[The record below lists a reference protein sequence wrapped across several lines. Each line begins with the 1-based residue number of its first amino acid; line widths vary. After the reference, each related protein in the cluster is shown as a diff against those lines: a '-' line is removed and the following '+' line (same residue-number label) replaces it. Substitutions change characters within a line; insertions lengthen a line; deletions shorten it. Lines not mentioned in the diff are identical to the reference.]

1 MGTKTNFLSKL
12 IGDKA
17 FYRMVFAVAVPIL
30 IQNVITNFVSLLD
43 NIMVGRIGTE
53 EMSGVSTANIL
64 FFVFNLAIFGATS
77 GVGIFTAQ
85 YYGSNNETGLKRSI
99 RFSMYWGL
107 VILAVGMVIF
117 GAAGEKLINFYLH
130 DNGSTGD

>member
-1 MGTKTNFLSKL
+1 MGTKTKFLSKL

-30 IQNVITNFVSLLD
+30 LQNVITNFVSLLD

-53 EMSGVSTANIL
+53 EMSGVSIANIL

-85 YYGSNNETGLKRSI
+85 YYGSNNETGLKRSSMDRL
-99 RFSMYWGL
+99 RFTDFKSPLLWQSCHL
-107 VILAVGMVIF
+107 CSRL
-117 GAAGEKLINFYLH
+117 
-130 DNGSTGD
+130 